1 VATLLLLRFLD
12 DPFGPGVG
20 ALRPVAMERTLD
32 ILEEAQAAAGIS
44 VSIPCDERGVADG
57 R

>member
-1 VATLLLLRFLD
+1 
-12 DPFGPGVG
+12 
-20 ALRPVAMERTLD
+20 MERTLD

-44 VSIPCDERGVADG
+44 VSIPCDEQGVADG